1 MTIFMH
7 TTELF
12 LVGERDREMGNRGDR
27 EKEDK
32 KGRDTAEENR

>member
-32 KGRDTAEENR
+32 KGREKKKDR

>member
-12 LVGERDREMGNRGDR
+12 SVRERQGRGTGDR
-27 EKEDK
+27 RKEDK
-32 KGRDTAEENR
+32 KGRNTKKRK